1 MSAARRKKLEVV
13 ATETK
18 AKAKGP
24 KAAKSK
30 EAKAKEPKSMLSTR
44 ASEVTARTAKAA
56 RPQATKLK
64 EAKPKATR
72 TKVTTSKAPKSTA
85 PKIKERKVKPLKSTG
100 ANTKKSRSAEA
111 IESIEWSPET
121 IPSVPHME
129 DAGIAL
135 LAEHLKGVKIFL
147 EYGSGGSSIMAA
159 HAGIRHIYSVDSDLM
174 FLQSVQKRLIADGIP
189 RRRYVPV
196 YVDIGKTGDWGRPIN
211 DNHARDWPNYCSAP
225 WIRLAH
231 AGEEPSLV
239 LIDGRFRVA
248 SFLITA
254 MLAPPGCVI
263 LFDDYVDRPE
273 YHVVEQH
280 LKPVRFEGRMAE
292 FIVAPLLDPKA
303 ALFDLLQYSTQSR

>member
-1 MSAARRKKLEVV
+1 MSAARRKKLEEV

-18 AKAKGP
+18 GKAKGP
-24 KAAKSK
+24 KAK
-30 EAKAKEPKSMLSTR
+30 ETR
-44 ASEVTARTAKAA
+44 AKVT
-56 RPQATKLK
+56 
-64 EAKPKATR
+64 KPKAS
-72 TKVTTSKAPKSTA
+72 TSKAPKSTA
-85 PKIKERKVKPLKSTG
+85 PKIKERKVKPSKSKG
-100 ANTKKSRSAEA
+100 ADAKKTRSPKAVEP
-111 IESIEWSPET
+111 IEWSPDT
-121 IPSVPHME
+121 IPSIPHME

-135 LAEHLKGVKIFL
+135 LAQRLKGVKIFL

-159 HAGIRHIYSVDSDLM
+159 QAGIRRIYSVDSDLV

-196 YVDIGKTGDWGRPIN
+196 YVDIGKTGDWGRPVN
-211 DNHARDWPNYCSAP
+211 ENHARDWPSYCSAP
-225 WIRLAH
+225 WIRLEH
-231 AGEEPSLV
+231 AGEAPSLV

-248 SFLITA
+248 SFLVTA

-273 YHVVEQH
+273 YHIVEQH

-303 ALFDLLQYSTQSR
+303 ALFDLLQYSTESR

>member
-1 MSAARRKKLEVV
+1 MSAARRKKLEEV

-18 AKAKGP
+18 VKAKGP
-24 KAAKSK
+24 KAK
-30 EAKAKEPKSMLSTR
+30 EARAKVATPE
-44 ASEVTARTAKAA
+44 ASI
-56 RPQATKLK
+56 
-64 EAKPKATR
+64 
-72 TKVTTSKAPKSTA
+72 SKAPKSMA
-85 PKIKERKVKPLKSTG
+85 RKIKERKVKPSKATAPKIKEHKAKTSKSTG
-100 ANTKKSRSAEA
+100 ADTKKNRLPKAAEP
-111 IESIEWSPET
+111 IEWSPET
-121 IPSVPHME
+121 IPSIPHME

-135 LAEHLKGVKIFL
+135 LAERLSGVKIFL

-159 HAGIRHIYSVDSDLM
+159 QAGIRRIYSVDSDLV

-196 YVDIGKTGDWGRPIN
+196 YVDIGKTGDWGRPVN
-211 DNHARDWPNYCSAP
+211 ENHARDWPSYCSAP
-225 WIRLAH
+225 WIRLEH
-231 AGEEPSLV
+231 AGEKPSLV

-248 SFLITA
+248 SFLVTA

-273 YHVVEQH
+273 YHIVEQH

-303 ALFDLLQYSTQSR
+303 ALFDLLQYSTESR